1 MTIDQFFGWVARRWA
16 GRKDDKSLAIKT
28 LGLCGEAGEVSEPI
42 KKYLRGSGPVDVSA
56 LRLELGDVLHY
67 WCAIADHYGISL
79 ESVVNANVEK
89 LQHREDLKRLKSGFG
104 QSGCLTTTPVSEQR
118 EWL

>member
-67 WCAIADHYGISL
+67 WCAIANFYGITL
-79 ESVVNANVEK
+79 ESILKANVNK
-89 LQHREDLKRLKSGFG
+89 LAAREAAKREASAH
-104 QSGCLTTTPVSEQR
+104 VSV
-118 EWL
+118 